1 MNHVSPRNPLLG
13 LIRLAAL
20 AWVLLSLLG
29 VVVGLVAIIYAGG
42 WGCVGNQQGWFWCT
56 AATGLIALSALGSL
70 FTALVVLFFAH
81 LFYLGGAK
89 VTTVQAPRRRS
100 LRGFLVDVVADILD

>member
-1 MNHVSPRNPLLG
+1 MSHVDPRNPLLG
-13 LIRLAAL
+13 LIRLCAL

-29 VVVGLVAIIYAGG
+29 VVVGLLAIVYAGS
-42 WGCVGNQQGWFWCT
+42 WGCVGNAQGWFWCT
-56 AATGLIALSALGSL
+56 AATGLVAVSALGSL

-89 VTTVQAPRRRS
+89 VTTVERKRRS

>member
-1 MNHVSPRNPLLG
+1 MSHVNPRNPLLG
-13 LIRLAAL
+13 LIRLCAL

-29 VVVGLVAIIYAGG
+29 VVVGALAVVYAGG
-42 WGCVGNQQGWFWCT
+42 WGCVGNAQGWFWCT
-56 AATGLIALSALGSL
+56 AATGLIVVSALGSL

-89 VTTVQAPRRRS
+89 VTTVQRPRRRW
-100 LRGFLVDVVADILD
+100 LRGFLVDVVADIFD